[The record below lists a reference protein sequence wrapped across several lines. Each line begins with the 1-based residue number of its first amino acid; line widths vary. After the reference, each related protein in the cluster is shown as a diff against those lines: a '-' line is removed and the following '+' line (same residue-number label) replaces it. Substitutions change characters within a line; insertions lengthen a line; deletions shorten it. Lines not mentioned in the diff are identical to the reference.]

1 MYIHIYIY
9 IYIHTLYTYIYTH
22 LSPISIYIYIYMYIM
37 CIYIYIHTRYVILLR
52 CYTVTLYDHY
62 MSVSVFVF
70 LLVFCCG
77 AALFMYSCT
86 RHIIYCLYALY
97 TTTLP
102 EIVSP
107 NRPCA
112 VCCCVAV
119 LRSLAA
125 LIVIL
130 AGPW

>member
-9 IYIHTLYTYIYTH
+9 THIYTYIIHIYIYTH
-22 LSPISIYIYIYMYIM
+22 LSPISIYIYTHVYHV
-37 CIYIYIHTRYVILLR
+37 YIYIHTRYVILLR